1 MKKETIPGNIHIPGA
16 LKCSWRF
23 MIGWNR
29 LFFIFPALFN
39 VPKATAFWAGL
50 TLWMENVALIVTAR
64 ADHHVVFFSVE
75 NLSAHFSVHASVFD
89 LVSSPVR
96 NYVMH
101 RFVQSRKKVQIITK
115 NY

>member
-1 MKKETIPGNIHIPGA
+1 MNSTIHGIKQIPAA
-16 LKCSWRF
+16 LKCPWRF

-29 LFFIFPALFN
+29 LFFLFPAFLN
-39 VPKATAFWAGL
+39 IPKTSAFWAGL

-75 NLSAHFSVHASVFD
+75 NFSAHFSVLASVFD
-89 LVSSPVR
+89 FVSSPVR
-96 NYVMH
+96 NYGMH
-101 RFVQSRKKVQIITK
+101 LFVQSIKKSQIITK